1 MRQYKSCLI
10 ALTLLA
16 LSLVPIGCRPK
27 HITGEQIRYLKK
39 GAVMPFDG
47 YAVEKLKMLRL
58 MELAD
63 KAVSEAEKPAE

>member
-1 MRQYKSCLI
+1 MQYRSCLI

-16 LSLVPIGCRPK
+16 CSLATLGCRPK
-27 HITGEQIRYLKK
+27 HITGEQIHYLEK

-63 KAVSEAEKPAE
+63 RAISAAEKNTD